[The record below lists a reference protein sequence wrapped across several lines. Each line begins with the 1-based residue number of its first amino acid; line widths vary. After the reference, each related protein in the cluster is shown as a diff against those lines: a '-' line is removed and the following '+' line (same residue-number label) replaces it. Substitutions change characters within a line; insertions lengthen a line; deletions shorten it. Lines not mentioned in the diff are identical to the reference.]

1 MVTLV
6 ATWYIPILLQLTLP
20 GDPMSARCMLRHDST
35 TCPSAPHAPN
45 NFIAWTRA
53 NADLALTPAERVRR
67 CEAMIAEADAI
78 RPRGRIRYIVQF
90 ERLEDYLDWKSA
102 MRAGGF

>member
-1 MVTLV
+1 
-6 ATWYIPILLQLTLP
+6 
-20 GDPMSARCMLRHDST
+20 
-35 TCPSAPHAPN
+35 
-45 NFIAWTRA
+45 
-53 NADLALTPAERVRR
+53 
-67 CEAMIAEADAI
+67 MIAEADAI